1 MLAKWA
7 INLPQFPHETDLCNL
22 NSRVIPEAAVTRYS
36 IMFLVSTCNPEDR
49 VFFSREHWSRGACIV
64 FLWQEERSNEE
75 ALASSPFAQ
84 WSLAVSKPVLQ
95 HGISRR
101 DFFIG
106 GQKALRCFRRPRL

>member
-1 MLAKWA
+1 MANILHRGSVFHR
-7 INLPQFPHETDLCNL
+7 PF
-22 NSRVIPEAAVTRYS
+22 S
-36 IMFLVSTCNPEDR
+36 IFNPEDR
-49 VFFSREHWSRGACIV
+49 VFFSREHWSRGAYIV

-84 WSLAVSKPVLQ
+84 WCLAVTKPVLQ

-106 GQKALRCFRRPRL
+106 GQKAFRCFQRPRL